1 MSITILAIILLS
13 TTNIINLLNKEN
25 QKTSTILIAKL
36 DFETT
41 RLYLEEKILIDAN
54 LANLT
59 CLNDTLYYNNAP
71 LLHNIDGFA
80 NDMKMLQKTRGCGK
94 GGQMP
99 LPVSFGA
106 PHLRIRDV
114 IIGGK

>member
-1 MSITILAIILLS
+1 LSITILAIILLS

-41 RLYLEEKILIDAN
+41 RLYLEKKILIDAN

-59 CLNDTLYYNNAP
+59 YENNTLYYNNVP
-71 LLHNIDGFA
+71 LLHNIDSFIKSTSGNFI
-80 NDMKMLQKTRGCGK
+80 NITICTNKNLKICQDMVFK
-94 GGQMP
+94 
-99 LPVSFGA
+99 SN
-106 PHLRIRDV
+106 
-114 IIGGK
+114 